1 MSDPHAKR
9 DILEKLADGA
19 AERRYSALK
28 ELTERDV
35 VVQLRDQLVDVCLCD
50 CWGPNRS
57 EGARALNLL
66 WPDRDV
72 REAFRVCLEAEPYVA
87 NTVVELLAGWMD
99 DEAIALLR
107 TRFTTAENAKMRYS
121 ILQAFCKAG
130 QGRIVE
136 FVLGTRCYLDEDERI
151 RALSLSLL
159 ARSAEPLLKSLYVAR
174 LKDESQRVR
183 ATAVEALSAICSPE
197 EILSLLPPC
206 LEDTS
211 NRVQANALIPLLRSG
226 YRLAEARLREM
237 ISHTSRLFRS
247 SAAYVLGEMPPSSQV
262 ALHLDQLVQDQDP
275 DVRSRARVS
284 AERLALRRSLIP
296 AADAAVGHGAA

>member
-1 MSDPHAKR
+1 VR

-28 ELTERDV
+28 ELTDRALIL
-35 VVQLRDQLVDVCLCD
+35 QLRDQLVDVCLCD

-99 DEAIALLR
+99 EEAIHLLR
-107 TRFTTAENAKMRYS
+107 TRYRTAENAKMRYS
-121 ILQAFCKAG
+121 ILQAFCKAAQG
-130 QGRIVE
+130 QIVE
-136 FVLGTRCYLDEDERI
+136 FVLGMQSYLDEDERI

-159 ARSAEPLLKSLYVAR
+159 ARSADPLLKSLYVAR

-183 ATAVEALSAICSPE
+183 ATAVEALSAICGPE

-262 ALHLDQLVQDQDP
+262 TLQLDRLVRDQDP
-275 DVRSRARVS
+275 DVRYRAMVS
-284 AERLALRRSLIP
+284 AERLAQRLALVP
-296 AADAAVGHGAA
+296 AIEAAPGQGAA